1 MPKFLTDEQMKA
13 LEENQDSGF
22 ISDEQMSELES
33 RVNRLKNPQYGPP
46 EGVRDIGKFMQQRV
60 GEAIEGVDKY
70 NPLGSP
76 LRAYLLARQQGKPF
90 SEAVSAYTSGFGK
103 KAPPASEVMAGYG
116 VPTEKR
122 IHLKPMGPFPDVKM
136 SPADIAGAGFDFMT
150 DPLTYAP
157 IGSVGKVGKAIGTG
171 LEKVAGKVAPK
182 LGEFA
187 ADRAVKA
194 AIGQSIAQERRL
206 AGLPKGS
213 INFEKMAAKRKEAG
227 ELMLENQDIPWF
239 GKPADIAP
247 RLQAK
252 TEKTGEVLGEIGK
265 IVDQI
270 APQGSVSGDD
280 IAQKMLA
287 YAETIPDTVGG
298 NALKERIAKEAE
310 IVAGRSLTFE
320 EALKRKNMFKFEPQT
335 PDMLVSNK
343 DVTNKLYGIHTEAI
357 DDAVDAASRASWIPE
372 EAKSALEQFIPM
384 KKQYGQYKN
393 LAAASTE
400 RALKDASNRQIS
412 PTDYIAATMGG
423 LGSGGDT
430 VDKMLMAGAAG
441 AGHKLIRERG
451 SAFAARSANAVKNM
465 LTKNPEKFQKWGQIL
480 SAAGASGYESL
491 VVQHHLLMNSDPEYA
506 KAVAEST
513 MTPKEGPYKYA
524 ADALDA
530 SGLAQVG
537 MAGIA
542 IPLVVIRMFQ
552 KGNLK
557 EAYNAL
563 RKLNPEESE
572 ETLMK
577 AANQIREK
585 YDPKSQAISRKLD
598 FIKNQADDVPKI
610 DEFDNLAGMLKKD
623 PTMNNKATS
632 SAYRK
637 LDDFLYNAMPTEQY
651 RMFQELIHSDKFDE
665 AKMLAQKYLNKE
677 NK

>member
-1 MPKFLTDEQMKA
+1 MDARKE
-13 LEENQDSGF
+13 LEELRRL
-22 ISDEQMSELES
+22 EELEA
-33 RVNRLKNPQYGPP
+33 RVNRLKNPEYGPP
-46 EGVRDIGKFMQQRV
+46 EGVRDIGKFAQQRV
-60 GEAIEGVDKY
+60 GEAIEGIDKY

-90 SEAVSAYTSGFGK
+90 SEALGAYTSGFGE
-103 KAPPASEVMAGYG
+103 KAPPSTEVMAGYG

-122 IHLKPMGPFPDVKM
+122 IHLKPMGPFPEVTM
-136 SPADIAGAGFDFMT
+136 SPADIAGAGFDFMS

-157 IGSVGKVGKAIGTG
+157 MGQVAKGGKLIGKGI
-171 LEKVAGKVAPK
+171 EKVAGKVAPK
-182 LGEFA
+182 VAEYA

-194 AIGQSIAQERRL
+194 AISQSIAQERKL

-213 INFEKMAAKRKEAG
+213 INFEKMASKRKEAG
-227 ELMLENQDIPWF
+227 ELMLENKDIPLF
-239 GKPADIAP
+239 GTSASIAP
-247 RLQAK
+247 GLQNKA
-252 TEKTGEVLGEIGK
+252 EKTGEVLGEIGK

-270 APQGSVSGDD
+270 APKGSVSGDD

-287 YAETIPDTVGG
+287 YAETIPDTVKGK
-298 NALKERIAKEAE
+298 ALKERIAKEAE
-310 IVAGRSLTFE
+310 IISGRALTFE
-320 EALKRKNMFKFEPQT
+320 ESLKRKNMFKYDPQK
-335 PDMLVSNK
+335 PDLLVSDK
-343 DVTNKLYGIHTEAI
+343 DVTNKLYGIHTDAI
-357 DDAVDAASRASWIPE
+357 DDAVEATSRASWIPE
-372 EAKSALEQFIPM
+372 EAKAALEQFKGM
-384 KKQYGQYKN
+384 KKQYGQYKT

-412 PTDYIAATMGG
+412 PTDYMAATVGA
-423 LGSGGDT
+423 LGSGGDAM
-430 VDKMLMAGAAG
+430 DKALMAGAAG
-441 AGHKLIRERG
+441 LGHKFVRERG
-451 SAFAARSANAVKNM
+451 SAFAANTANAVKNM
-465 LTKNPEKFQKWGQIL
+465 LTKNPEKFEKWGNVL
-480 SAAGASGYESL
+480 SAAMASGYESL
-491 VVQHHLLMNSDPEYA
+491 VVQHHLLMNSDPNYK
-506 KAVAEST
+506 KAVEEST
-513 MTPKEGPYKYA
+513 MTSQEGPYKYA